1 MSFVTPGLA
10 LLVGA
15 IAIPSLVILYFLK
28 LRRRELEIS
37 STLLWR
43 RAIQDLQANAP
54 FQRLRRN
61 ILLLIQLL
69 AILAALFALAQ
80 PERRVQADRGQRLVI
95 AIDRSASMQ
104 TRDGAG
110 RSRLDGARHQALELV
125 EAMRA
130 PGVFSGAPADEAM
143 VVAFDVTGEV
153 VQAFTSDKD
162 ALRRAIRAIEP
173 TDGASRLVDAMRLVR
188 AQAPGVT
195 RVETYTTEDGRT
207 EERTIEDKPRGV
219 GTIHLFTDGRLPDA
233 AEAAESTEDEIVYH
247 APAEPDATNF
257 GVVALQ
263 AARSFDDPAQLSI
276 FVGVGGCAAGEADV
290 DVELRLGDTSRVFSV
305 RVRPLDASQA
315 GPPSALSDAAAQARS
330 VVPVGGSSTVT
341 LTHPE
346 AAMISVRLAG
356 SAMERDQLESD
367 NEAWLAAPAARRLR
381 VLMVGP
387 SYAFLD
393 DVLDQMGFGS
403 LERIATADFSR
414 AVAEG
419 RVRKADVVVIRGELP
434 EGELPPGRYLMLGT
448 IPASPLG
455 PRVTGERDRAR
466 FVTAARDHPATRL
479 LVLDGV
485 LIARMASI
493 EIPKESSV
501 RVLAETDQGPGIIE
515 CTGDE
520 IRAIVTTFDPLES
533 SWSFDVSF
541 PLFIAE
547 AIDALA
553 RDPLSDENAL
563 SVRPGGV
570 ITQRLP
576 GGAGEAR
583 LREPD
588 DEGRPRGPTHDLTAA
603 SDGRIVFGPVRRRG
617 VYELSWAGPGGD
629 FERDGRS
636 SRLIAANLL
645 DPNESDVAVAP
656 ELALASRVV
665 IAGTGEGQRVRSRL
679 WPWFILGCLGLVLVE
694 WYVYNRKVR
703 V

>member
-1 MSFVTPGLA
+1 MSFITPGLA
-10 LLVGA
+10 LLIGA

-54 FQRLRRN
+54 FQKLRRN
-61 ILLLIQLL
+61 ILLLIQMLALL
-69 AILAALFALAQ
+69 AVLFALAQ

-104 TRDGAG
+104 TQGGEG
-110 RSRLDGARHQALELV
+110 RSRLADAKEQALELV

-143 VVAFDVTGEV
+143 VVAFDITGEV

-162 ALRRAIRAIEP
+162 ALRRAIGSIEP
-173 TDGASRLVDAMRLVR
+173 TDGASRLGDAMRLVR
-188 AQAPGVT
+188 AQAPSVT
-195 RVETYTTEDGRT
+195 RVETYTTEDGST
-207 EERTIEDKPRGV
+207 EQRTIEDKPRGV

-247 APAEPDATNF
+247 APREPDATNY

-263 AARSFDDPAQLSI
+263 AARGFDDPTQLSI
-276 FVGVGGCAAGEADV
+276 FVGVGGCASGEAEV
-290 DVELRLGDTSRVFSV
+290 DVELKLGDASRVFSV
-305 RVRPLDASQA
+305 RVRPLDESQA
-315 GPPSALSDAAAQARS
+315 GPRGALSDAQAPERS

-341 LTHPE
+341 LSYPD

-356 SAMERDQLESD
+356 SAMEADQLGAD
-367 NEAWLAAPAARRLR
+367 NEAWLAAPAARRLS

-403 LERIATADFSR
+403 LERIATSDFGK
-414 AVAEG
+414 AVADG
-419 RVRKADVVVIRGELP
+419 RVRKADVVVIRGDLP
-434 EGELPPGRYLMLGT
+434 EGDLPPGRYLMLGA
-448 IPASPLG
+448 IPAAPLG
-455 PRVTGERDRAR
+455 PEITGERERAR

-485 LIARMASI
+485 VIARLASI
-493 EIPKESSV
+493 AIPKESSV
-501 RVLAETDQGPGIIE
+501 RVLAETDQGPGILE
-515 CTGDE
+515 CSGAE
-520 IRAIVTTFDPLES
+520 VRAIVTTFDPLES

-547 AIDALA
+547 AVDALA
-553 RDPLSDENAL
+553 RDPLADENAL
-563 SVRPGGV
+563 SVRPGSV

-576 GGAGEAR
+576 GDVGEAR
-583 LREPD
+583 LHEPD
-588 DEGRPRGPTHDLTAA
+588 AQGRPRGRTHELTPA
-603 SDGRIVFGPVRRRG
+603 SDGRVVFGPVRTRG
-617 VYELSWAGPGGD
+617 VYELSWVGAGGD

-636 SRLIAANLL
+636 TRLIAANLL

-665 IAGTGEGQRVRSRL
+665 VAGTGEGQRVRSRL
-679 WPWFILGCLGLVLVE
+679 WPWFVLGCLVLVLVE
-694 WYVYNRKVR
+694 WYVYNRKVH